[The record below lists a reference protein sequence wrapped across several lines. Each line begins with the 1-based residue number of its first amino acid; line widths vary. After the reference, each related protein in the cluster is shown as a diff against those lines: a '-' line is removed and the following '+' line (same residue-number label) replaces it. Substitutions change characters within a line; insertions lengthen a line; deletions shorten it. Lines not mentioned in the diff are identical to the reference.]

1 VSKDSVLR
9 KMKRQAMIKAG
20 LTFSQRLTEWVRT
33 GTPVDV
39 VFEWDQ
45 EKRNLI
51 AKKK

>member
-1 VSKDSVLR
+1 MSKDSVIR
-9 KMKRQAMIKAG
+9 KLKRQAMIKAG

-45 EKRNLI
+45 EHRKLI
-51 AKKK
+51 ATKK